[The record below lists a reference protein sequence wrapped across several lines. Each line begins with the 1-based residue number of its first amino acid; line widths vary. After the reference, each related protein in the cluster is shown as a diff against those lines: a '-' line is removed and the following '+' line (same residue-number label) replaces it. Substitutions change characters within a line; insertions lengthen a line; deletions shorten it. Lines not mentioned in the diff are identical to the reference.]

1 MFFRAFHIFL
11 YVYPRY
17 KVRPPNK
24 QNVSPGSPSP
34 SPTAILQRF
43 CFAALGASIILLW
56 FDDAAWYYLA
66 LDHQEFGSSRSGIG
80 SCAGETV
87 PLADTLRALWGMLGS
102 TLSPRKRDQK
112 IIKHCPVIYHDLSES
127 TPKFT
132 QWPKWHD
139 HARIAGTQQ
148 QLANAAANAAA
159 ENRQVCTLK
168 TILWVRKWI
177 PNMKFLCAYKNP
189 TRIYKNTLEWYC
201 HEPAGWSTSNNAK
214 LSLNRLEVRWGF
226 QPTPNVFSV
235 SWGTKFCQIFH
246 SIIPFRQISIWF
258 SHMFHNQRSFSCCT
272 LGDSKWGKL
281 GRRVNQL
288 LQTQQKYVEMFE
300 IDVLLSGGAK
310 TPGISREVPPERAPP
325 MI

>member
-1 MFFRAFHIFL
+1 
-11 YVYPRY
+11 
-17 KVRPPNK
+17 
-24 QNVSPGSPSP
+24 
-34 SPTAILQRF
+34 
-43 CFAALGASIILLW
+43 
-56 FDDAAWYYLA
+56 
-66 LDHQEFGSSRSGIG
+66 
-80 SCAGETV
+80 
-87 PLADTLRALWGMLGS
+87 
-102 TLSPRKRDQK
+102 
-112 IIKHCPVIYHDLSES
+112 
-127 TPKFT
+127 
-132 QWPKWHD
+132 
-139 HARIAGTQQ
+139 
-148 QLANAAANAAA
+148 
-159 ENRQVCTLK
+159 
-168 TILWVRKWI
+168 
-177 PNMKFLCAYKNP
+177 MKFLCAYKNP

-246 SIIPFRQISIWF
+246 STIPFRKIPIWF
-258 SHMFHNQRSFSCCT
+258 AHMFHNQRSFSCCT